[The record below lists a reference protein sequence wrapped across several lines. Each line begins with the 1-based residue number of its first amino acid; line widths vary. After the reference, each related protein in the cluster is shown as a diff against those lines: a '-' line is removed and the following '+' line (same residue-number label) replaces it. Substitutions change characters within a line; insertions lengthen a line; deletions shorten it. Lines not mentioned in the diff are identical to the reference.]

1 MELIMRRLI
10 KAFRLVTCCLC
21 LNLAVAF
28 PPAAQV
34 VTCANCG
41 TEFTQLANNLQ
52 LADQL
57 ARQVELVQQ
66 AIRRHE
72 TMVLNTTGLEAQV
85 FGNPLAELKQV
96 TALLDQAR
104 SLSVT
109 SAGLD
114 GEFAEKYKDYNAYLA
129 DKLDAEA
136 LGAKYQQWSEDTN
149 SSVLTTL
156 KAANLQARQIE
167 GDEAALFTGLEG
179 LSETAEGRM
188 QAIQV
193 ANQIALAAARQTQKL
208 RQLMLMQLQ
217 LQANFIQIEA
227 NRQAAEQA
235 AYRNFVT
242 SGRDAIKTGDGKGF

>member
-1 MELIMRRLI
+1 VRPSTIVVSTLGAISD
-10 KAFRLVTCCLC
+10 FRV
-21 LNLAVAF
+21 
-28 PPAAQV
+28 
-34 VTCANCG
+34 
-41 TEFTQLANNLQ
+41 
-52 LADQL
+52 
-57 ARQVELVQQ
+57 
-66 AIRRHE
+66 
-72 TMVLNTTGLEAQV
+72 EAQV

-114 GEFAEKYKDYNAYLA
+114 GQFAEKYKDYNAYLA

-136 LGAKYQQWSEDTN
+136 LGRKYQQWSEDTN

-167 GDEAALFTGLEG
+167 GDEATLFTALEG

-217 LQANFIQIEA
+217 LQANFIQIETD
-227 NRQAAEQA
+227 RRAAEEA

>member
-1 MELIMRRLI
+1 M
-10 KAFRLVTCCLC
+10 
-21 LNLAVAF
+21 
-28 PPAAQV
+28 AQV

-66 AIRRHE
+66 AIKRHE
-72 TMVLNTTGLEAQV
+72 TMLTNTTGLEKQL
-85 FGNPLAELKQV
+85 FGNPLAELRQV
-96 TALLDQAR
+96 TALLDQAK

-114 GEFAEKYKDYNAYLA
+114 GQFAEKYKDYNAYLA
-129 DKLDAEA
+129 DRLDAQA
-136 LGAKYQQWSEDTN
+136 LGTKYQQWSEDTN

-167 GDEAALFTGLEG
+167 GDEAALFTALQG

-217 LQANFIQIEA
+217 LQANFIQREA
-227 NRQAAEQA
+227 DRQTAEEA

-242 SGRDAIKTGDGKGF
+242 SGRDAIRTGDGKGF

>member
-1 MELIMRRLI
+1 MELIMRRLS
-10 KAFRLVTCCLC
+10 KAFRLVICCLC
-21 LNLAVAF
+21 LSVPVAP

-57 ARQVELVQQ
+57 AHQVELVQQ
-66 AIRRHE
+66 AFRRHE
-72 TMVLNTTGLEAQV
+72 TMLLNTTGLEKQL

-96 TALLDQAR
+96 TSLLEQAR

-129 DKLDAEA
+129 DRLDAEA
-136 LGAKYQQWSEDTN
+136 LAQKYQQWSEDTN

-167 GDEAALFTGLEG
+167 GDEAALFTALEG

-227 NRQAAEQA
+227 DRQAAEEA

-242 SGRDAIKTGDGKGF
+242 SGREAIKTGDGKGF